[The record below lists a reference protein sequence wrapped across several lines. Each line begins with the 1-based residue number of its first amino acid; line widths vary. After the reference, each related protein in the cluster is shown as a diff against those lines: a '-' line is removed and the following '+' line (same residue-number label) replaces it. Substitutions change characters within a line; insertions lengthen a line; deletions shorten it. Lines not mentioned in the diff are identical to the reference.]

1 MKCSKIAAL
10 LLLPV
15 LLCTA
20 GCSVKSGIRSGYE
33 KVISAMGTL
42 TPTPNAALIGVRTP
56 GRDDC
61 TGAYAASCEKAR
73 GKDVVFGGCGLQTRR
88 LEITGSVSCQAGFVQ
103 ILLKNGSKEIR
114 LTPNSSGSIAESICG
129 DWYLS
134 VEYADFSGSVTL
146 CSRDSTQ

>member
-42 TPTPNAALIGVRTP
+42 TPTPDAALIGVRTP

-114 LTPNSSGSIAESICG
+114 LTPNSSGSIAESGGKRHEHGAVC
-129 DWYLS
+129 
-134 VEYADFSGSVTL
+134 FMP
-146 CSRDSTQ
+146 

>member
-73 GKDVVFGGCGLQTRR
+73 GQGCGSFGRMR
-88 LEITGSVSCQAGFVQ
+88 FAD
-103 ILLKNGSKEIR
+103 
-114 LTPNSSGSIAESICG
+114 TPSWRSRV
-129 DWYLS
+129 LS
-134 VEYADFSGSVTL
+134 PVKPDLYKF
-146 CSRDSTQ
+146 C

>member
-103 ILLKNGSKEIR
+103 ILLKNGAR
-114 LTPNSSGSIAESICG
+114 RSG
-129 DWYLS
+129 
-134 VEYADFSGSVTL
+134 
-146 CSRDSTQ
+146 

>member
-61 TGAYAASCEKAR
+61 TGAYAASCEK
-73 GKDVVFGGCGLQTRR
+73 
-88 LEITGSVSCQAGFVQ
+88 
-103 ILLKNGSKEIR
+103 EIR
-114 LTPNSSGSIAESICG
+114 LTPNSSGSIAESICGAGG